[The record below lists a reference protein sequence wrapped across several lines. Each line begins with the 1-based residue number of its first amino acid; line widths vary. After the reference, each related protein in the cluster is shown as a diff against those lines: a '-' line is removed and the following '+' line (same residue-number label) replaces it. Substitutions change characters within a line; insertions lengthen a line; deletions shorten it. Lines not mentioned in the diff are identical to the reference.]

1 MFCCL
6 PACLLASL
14 VVCFWLVGGF
24 CVFWSWCCAHMC
36 VSASEMDTAGKLEER
51 DREIAFTY
59 IFREKGR
66 HRKLVMRLR
75 Q

>member
-1 MFCCL
+1 
-6 PACLLASL
+6 
-14 VVCFWLVGGF
+14 
-24 CVFWSWCCAHMC
+24 MC